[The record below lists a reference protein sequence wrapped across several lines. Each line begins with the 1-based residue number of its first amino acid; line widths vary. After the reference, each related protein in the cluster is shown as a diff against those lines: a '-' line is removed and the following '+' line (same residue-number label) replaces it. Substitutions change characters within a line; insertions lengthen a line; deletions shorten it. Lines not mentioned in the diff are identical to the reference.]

1 MKYVK
6 SLAAMLL
13 VAALS
18 LNLTSCD
25 DGKSYAEML
34 NDEAHYINSFLVDN
48 IVAPEV
54 PADSVFVTGPDAPY
68 YKLDPDGNL
77 YMQVLDPGTKGNEVT
92 YNELIYFRFMR
103 YDLRSYNSA
112 TGIFSSSWGNEDDLS
127 LINTSFRYQNVT
139 LSSSTQWG
147 VGIQTPLNYLPVDC
161 EVNLIVKSSYGFIEE
176 ESNVVPYLYHLRYFR
191 SKI

>member
-77 YMQVLDPGTKGNEVT
+77 YMQVLDPGTKGNKVT
-92 YNELIYFRFMR
+92 GNELIYFRFMR

-112 TGIFSSSWGNEDDLS
+112 TGTFSSSWGNEDDLS